1 LNKYNQFIL
10 DQILTTHQQQKL
22 KKRIKKQVLF
32 ILLLNDR
39 INSSI
44 ELNDKQKEEPMDISD
59 AQASFGSDGI
69 IESHPT
75 SALMIESTSTIEKST
90 TTVQSPT
97 QPKIAVSVVFF
108 L

>member
-1 LNKYNQFIL
+1 
-10 DQILTTHQQQKL
+10 
-22 KKRIKKQVLF
+22 
-32 ILLLNDR
+32 
-39 INSSI
+39 
-44 ELNDKQKEEPMDISD
+44 MDISD

-90 TTVQSPT
+90 TTTTVQSPT
-97 QPKIAVSVVFF
+97 QPKITVSVVVF